1 MTPATN
7 PPLVPPVPPPPGLG
21 PLGRFLLHPGATTH
35 AVLAHLTHWL
45 GATAVH
51 AGPVVAA
58 VVVLVLAA
66 RLALAYRHARLHAGG
81 ERLVIVACPPEV
93 DLSGAEAFWS
103 NLVALCRPAW
113 RRVVD
118 GQPHLAFELTWSSAG
133 LQVGIWVPGT
143 VPPGLV
149 ERAVEAAWPAARTS
163 VAEPVPP
170 IPLGAQ
176 ATGGS
181 LRLADA
187 EWFGLRAEHPAD
199 PLRALLAAA
208 DLAAGETA
216 AVQILAR
223 PATGRRLA
231 RAHRAAAALRAGR
244 PVSRLAR
251 LLDLVTPGPAT
262 PAGRSSDPAVA
273 QDIRAILTKAASPSW
288 EVAVRYAVATTDT
301 RRAARPRLRGRA
313 HALASAF
320 ALFTGRNRLARHR
333 LHRPARVLAARKLHR
348 GDLYSVPELA
358 AIAHLPADTVVPGLA
373 RAGARSVAPPPAI
386 PATGKV
392 LGDADA
398 GPARPVALAPTDAR
412 YHTHLLGAT
421 GSGKSTLLTN
431 LVLGDI
437 GAGRGVVVIDPKG
450 DLVVDLLDR
459 LPAGVTPVLIDP
471 DETTAPPALNVLD
484 GPERDLAV
492 DNLVGIFRSIFERF
506 WGPRTD
512 DVLRAACLTLLRH
525 QARGG
530 PAATLAD
537 VPRLLSDE
545 AFRRPYLAGI
555 ADPVGLGGFWAAYEA
570 MSEAQ
575 RSQVIGPVMNKLR
588 AFLLRDFARNLIG
601 VAQSSFDMG
610 EVLDGGVCL
619 VRVPKGILGDDA
631 ARLIGSFVVA
641 KVWQAATAR
650 ARAGQAGRVDAACYI
665 DEAQNFLTLPR
676 SYDEMLAEA
685 RGYHLALTLA
695 HQHLAQ
701 LPRELRE
708 AVSANAR
715 NKVFFSCSPEDAHI
729 LARHTTPELS
739 EHDLA
744 HLGAYVAAARLVV
757 AGAETPAFTLRTR
770 VAPPVA
776 PGRADAARC
785 AARAAYGRTDAQR
798 RAEALGR
805 RTSHDDPRRRPAA
818 DLPAADRGDSRR
830 QSTYQSVSQSPYQSP
845 YQLRAVGPDGREH
858 AGGGATG
865 PTGASPDSRGDR

>member
-1 MTPATN
+1 MTPVTS
-7 PPLVPPVPPPPGLG
+7 PPPVPPVPPPSPG
-21 PLGRFLLHPGATTH
+21 PLGRFLLRPGATTH
-35 AVLAHLTHWL
+35 TVVAHLAHW
-45 GATAVH
+45 AAVTAVH

-58 VVVLVLAA
+58 VVVVVLAA
-66 RLALAYRHARLHAGG
+66 RLALAYRHARIHAAGG
-81 ERLVIVACPPEV
+81 HLVVVACPPEV
-93 DLSGAEAFWS
+93 DPAGAEAFWS
-103 NLVALCRPAW
+103 NLVALLRPAW
-113 RRVVD
+113 RRVLD
-118 GQPHLAFELTWSSAG
+118 GQPHLAFELTWSAAG
-133 LQVGIWVPGT
+133 LQVGLWVPAA

-149 ERAVEAAWPAARTS
+149 ERAVEAAWPAARTAL
-163 VAEPVPP
+163 VDPAPP
-170 IPLGAQ
+170 IPLDAQ
-176 ATGGS
+176 ATGGT

-187 EWFGLRAEHPAD
+187 EWYPLRAEHAAD

-208 DLAAGETA
+208 ADLAIGESA
-216 AVQILAR
+216 AVQVIAR
-223 PATGRRLA
+223 PVTGRRLA
-231 RAHRAAAALRAGR
+231 RAHRAAAALRSGR

-262 PAGRSSDPAVA
+262 PAGRTADPAVA
-273 QDIRAILTKAASPSW
+273 GDVRAILDKAASPTW
-288 EVAVRYAVATTDT
+288 EVSLRYAVATSDH
-301 RRAARPRLRGRA
+301 RRVARPRLRGRA

-333 LHRPARVLAARKLHR
+333 LRGPARVLAARRLRR

-358 AIAHLPADTVVPGLA
+358 AVAHLPADVVVPGLS

-386 PATGKV
+386 PAAGKV

-398 GPARPVALAPTDAR
+398 GPARQVALAPADAR
-412 YHTHLLGAT
+412 YHLHLLGAT

-437 GAGRGVVVIDPKG
+437 EAGRGVVVIDPKG

-459 LPAGVTPVLIDP
+459 LPEDVTPVLIDP
-471 DETTAPPALNVLD
+471 DETAAPPALNVLG

-530 PAATLAD
+530 PVATLAD

-555 ADPVGLGGFWAAYEA
+555 ADPVGLGGFWSWYEA
-570 MSEAQ
+570 MSEAS
-575 RSQVIGPVMNKLR
+575 RAQVIGPVMNKLR
-588 AFLLRDFARNLIG
+588 AFLLRDFARNLVG
-601 VAQSSFDMG
+601 TSASSFDMG
-610 EVLDGGVCL
+610 AVLDGGVCL
-619 VRVPKGILGDDA
+619 VRVPKGVLGDDA

-641 KVWQAATAR
+641 QVWQAATAR
-650 ARAGQAGRVDAACYI
+650 ARSGQAARVDAALYI

-685 RGYHLALTLA
+685 RGYHLCLTLA

-708 AVSANAR
+708 AISANAR
-715 NKVFFSCSPEDAHI
+715 NRVFFSVSPEDAHV
-729 LARHTTPELS
+729 LARHTAPELS

-744 HLGAYVAAARLVV
+744 HLGAYTAAARLVV

-770 VAPPVA
+770 SAPPAV
-776 PGRADAARC
+776 PGRAEEARR
-785 AARAAYGRTDAQR
+785 AARAAYGRTDAER
-798 RAEALGR
+798 RAEALHR
-805 RTSHDDPRRRPAA
+805 SASRDDPRRRHHDP
-818 DLPAADRGDSRR
+818 DRGDPQR
-830 QSTYQSVSQSPYQSP
+830 QSAYQPPSQSPYQSA
-845 YQLRAVGPDGREH
+845 YRLGAVGPEGREH

-865 PTGASPDSRGDR
+865 PTGAYPDSRGDR

>member
-1 MTPATN
+1 MTPAAS
-7 PPLVPPVPPPPGLG
+7 PPLVPPPPGLG
-21 PLGRFLLHPGATTH
+21 PLARFLLRPGATTH
-35 AVLAHLTHWL
+35 AVLAHLTHWVTT
-45 GATAVH
+45 TAAHV
-51 AGPVVAA
+51 GPVVAA
-58 VVVLVLAA
+58 LAVVAVAA
-66 RLALAYRHARLHAGG
+66 RLALAYRHARLQAVGA
-81 ERLVIVACPPEV
+81 RLVVVACPPEV
-93 DLSGAEAFWS
+93 DAGGAEAFWS
-103 NLVALCRPAW
+103 NLVALLRPAW
-113 RRVVD
+113 RRLLD
-118 GQPHLAFELTWSSAG
+118 GQPHLAFELCWSAAG
-133 LQVGIWVPGT
+133 LQVGIWVPGA

-149 ERAVEAAWPAARTS
+149 ERALEAAWPAARTA
-163 VAEPVPP
+163 VVEPGPP

-181 LRLADA
+181 LRLAHA
-187 EWFGLRAEHPAD
+187 EWFPLRSEHPAD

-208 DLAAGETA
+208 ADLATGEAA
-216 AVQILAR
+216 AVQVLAR
-223 PATGRRLA
+223 PVTGRRLS
-231 RAHRAAAALRAGR
+231 RAHRAAAALRSGR

-251 LLDLVTPGPAT
+251 ALDLVTPGPAT
-262 PAGRSSDPAVA
+262 PAPRSADPAVTG
-273 QDIRAILTKAASPSW
+273 DIRAILEKAASPSW
-288 EVAVRYAVATTDT
+288 EVAVRYAVATTDP
-301 RRAARPRLRGRA
+301 RRSARPRLRGRA

-320 ALFTGRNRLARHR
+320 ALFSGRNRLARHR
-333 LHRPARVLAARKLHR
+333 LRHPARVLAARKLGH

-358 AIAHLPADTVVPGLA
+358 AIAHLPSDVVVPGLA

-386 PATGKV
+386 PAAGKV
-392 LGDADA
+392 LGDAEA
-398 GPARPVALAPTDAR
+398 GPARPVALAPADAR
-412 YHTHLLGAT
+412 YHLHLLGAT

-437 GAGRGVVVIDPKG
+437 DARRGVVVIDPKG

-459 LPAGVTPVLIDP
+459 LPTHVTPVLIDP
-471 DETTAPPALNVLD
+471 DETAAPPSLNVLD

-512 DVLRAACLTLLRH
+512 DVLRAACLTLVNH
-525 QARGG
+525 HARGG
-530 PAATLAD
+530 PAPTLAD

-555 ADPVGLGGFWAAYEA
+555 ADPVGLGGFWSWYEA
-570 MSEAQ
+570 MSEAS

-588 AFLLRDFARNLIG
+588 AFLLRDFARNLVG
-601 VAQSSFDMG
+601 VAASSFDMG
-610 EVLDGGVCL
+610 AVLDGGVCL

-650 ARAGQAGRVDAACYI
+650 ARSGRATRVDAALYI

-685 RGYHLALTLA
+685 RGYHLCLTLA

-701 LPRELRE
+701 LPRDLRE

-715 NKVFFSCSPEDAHI
+715 NKVFFSCSPEDAHV
-729 LARHTTPELS
+729 LARHTAPELS

-770 VAPPVA
+770 PAPPPV
-776 PGRADAARC
+776 PGRAEEARRG
-785 AARAAYGRTDAQR
+785 ARAAYGRSAEQR
-798 RAEALGR
+798 RAEVVGR
-805 RTSHDDPRRRPAA
+805 RTGHGDPRRRP
-818 DLPAADRGDSRR
+818 DREDTRR
-830 QSTYQSVSQSPYQSP
+830 RSACQSPSQSAYQSP
-845 YQLRAVGPDGREH
+845 YRLRAVGPGGREH
-858 AGGGATG
+858 AGGGAGG